1 MMEMAYVSS
10 VVIGARHVKEP
21 VRTALSVMDRRSYPY
36 FTNKTVLMRA
46 RIRILTWVVSAI
58 CVNRLV
64 LRVMGAC
71 QRVLRAMAPTIKGT
85 DSVFNAF
92 HNAQTALNSSGL
104 RISAQDANKDAKY
117 AILTTLTSAM
127 NAQRDTSASSSNAT
141 IHVPQAPSSAS
152 QETTVG
158 VCQTWTQDWSTSHF

>member
-36 FTNKTVLMRA
+36 FINKTVLMRA
-46 RIRILTWVVSAI
+46 RIRILTWAVSAI

-71 QRVLRAMAPTIKGT
+71 QRVLRAMAPTINDT

-92 HNAQTALNSSGL
+92 HNAQTALNSNGL